1 MKKKKGKKIQLCDII
16 DNEIIRK
23 QIIKAFGKLSKREEL
38 VLRLRFGITDILD
51 NDNYVYDVKE
61 GE

>member
-1 MKKKKGKKIQLCDII
+1 MPFF
-16 DNEIIRK
+16 IIRK

-51 NDNYVYDVKE
+51 NDNHVYDVKE